1 MKPQLGKY
9 YYKLHRN
16 FWGVWQYTSVSA
28 TGACG
33 SFVKDFRD
41 IEEAR
46 EFVELVRANDT
57 HFIGV
62 LAGHIHAS
70 VEYNITDN
78 LKQYTTSSALI
89 GYGREI
95 IIK

>member
-46 EFVELVRANDT
+46 EFVWKANGWGT
-57 HFIGV
+57 P
-62 LAGHIHAS
+62 
-70 VEYNITDN
+70 
-78 LKQYTTSSALI
+78 KSAL
-89 GYGREI
+89 
-95 IIK
+95 KMN